1 MIQQC
6 NLKIK
11 CQKDDHQ
18 DEIDTVCYNQ
28 FCQEFRLNCFKCMK
42 KGRIHNDHFDDVEKI
57 NSLIQFIDQ
66 KNQECDKLIDDLNKL
81 IEIMNQSF
89 SQLKRGIIQKYQL
102 YKQRLIL
109 LNSQQINDYLN
120 STIQFKEYQQSITK
134 IISEQTNKLNHS
146 FNNLYQQL
154 NLSQFNYYQIDN
166 NSIQL
171 SKQLYDKGYKLYW
184 EDKYLEA
191 IEVLNQSIQQDPNN
205 HQSLW
210 CKGDSLRG
218 LNKYEDAITW
228 YDKALII
235 DTKHVDS
242 LCGKGICLRQLK
254 KYDESLKILDLALT
268 INPQHNF
275 SLQSKGAW
283 LEDQQNYKEA
293 LIYYEK
299 SLKIN
304 PNDQW
309 TINQKKICENKL
321 KQ

>member
-18 DEIDTVCYNQ
+18 DEIVTVCYNQ

-81 IEIMNQSF
+81 IE
-89 SQLKRGIIQKYQL
+89 
-102 YKQRLIL
+102 QRLIL

-154 NLSQFNYYQIDN
+154 KLSQFNYCQIDY

-171 SKQLYDKGYKLYW
+171 SNQLFNEGYNLYW

-191 IEVLNQSIQQDPNN
+191 IELLDQSIQQDPNN

-210 CKGDSLRG
+210 CKGDCLRG
-218 LNKYEDAITW
+218 LTKFEDAITW

-235 DTKHVDS
+235 DTKHINS
-242 LCGKGICLRQLK
+242 FGGKGDCLRQLR
-254 KYDESLKILDLALT
+254 KYDESLKILDQALT
-268 INPQHNF
+268 INPQHKL
-275 SLQSKGAW
+275 SLQSKGLW

-304 PNDQW
+304 PNDQQ